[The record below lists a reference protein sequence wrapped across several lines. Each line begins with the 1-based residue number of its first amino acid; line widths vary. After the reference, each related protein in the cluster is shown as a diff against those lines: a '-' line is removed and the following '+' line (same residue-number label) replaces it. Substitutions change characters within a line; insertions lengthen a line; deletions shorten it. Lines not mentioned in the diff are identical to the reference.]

1 LNELVTFT
9 LSAFI
14 SGMLFI
20 FGFILGAK
28 QSKDV
33 INKVGH
39 NISEKILDALKLAER
54 GELPYAK
61 YNRVTGNFEIENP
74 ESTTASP

>member
-1 LNELVTFT
+1 
-9 LSAFI
+9 
-14 SGMLFI
+14 MLFI
-20 FGFILGAK
+20 FGFIIGAR

-54 GELPYAK
+54 GELLHTK
-61 YNRVTGNFEIENP
+61 YNRMTGNFEIENP
-74 ESTTASP
+74 ESTTAS